1 MYCPNGDCPYLAS
14 REFPAEL
21 VGGAC
26 PYCGST
32 AEMDPDTSRDA
43 PAMETIATFRAA
55 HVAHLARGAL
65 EAGGIPSELR
75 GEHLAS
81 IGEAFADGPIR
92 LSVPAGLAERALEI
106 LASDHTHLLEDGP
119 DLERHPI
126 HVPTC
131 PDCGSASIQEAAGTG
146 VLAVFGEIMSGLLGR
161 RWTCLTCGG
170 RWRGSSP

>member
-1 MYCPNGDCPYLAS
+1 MHCPNGDCPYLTGRGA
-14 REFPAEL
+14 PAEL

-26 PYCGST
+26 PYCGS
-32 AEMDPDTSRDA
+32 AAGEERDA
-43 PAMETIATFRAA
+43 PRAMETIATFHEA

-65 EAGGIPSELR
+65 EAEGIPAEIR

-81 IGEAFADGPIR
+81 IQHSFSDGPIR
-92 LSVPAGLAERALEI
+92 LIVPSDEAERALEI
-106 LASDHTHLLEDGP
+106 LMEGRAHVIEDET
-119 DLERHPI
+119 DLEHHPI
-126 HVPTC
+126 RVPTC

-146 VLAVFGEIMSGLLGR
+146 VLAVFGEIMSGMLGR